1 MLRLHQEENK
11 RAGLQRFLQ
20 TLNVNSGPGLKTFEV
35 LCCVVHCFCLVSVAE
50 DRSSID
56 SGRWRIRWE
65 PYVTS
70 CPAQLWNGVCLF
82 LFTPVQG
89 QPHCSS
95 QTQVFVLIVD
105 PMWFRFSIPASYG
118 CGCGP
123 PNLASADSY
132 EHCMHVGV
140 FQLRPSCNAAR

>member
-1 MLRLHQEENK
+1 MLRVHQEENK

-65 PYVTS
+65 PYVTFALLNCGMVS
-70 CPAQLWNGVCLF
+70 VCF
-82 LFTPVQG
+82 
-89 QPHCSS
+89 CSH
-95 QTQVFVLIVD
+95 LCKGNHIAL
-105 PMWFRFSIPASYG
+105 PK
-118 CGCGP
+118 
-123 PNLASADSY
+123 
-132 EHCMHVGV
+132 
-140 FQLRPSCNAAR
+140 LRCLS